1 MEVWG
6 TKYAILSAV
15 ITSEEAPM
23 YFSLKTVAGTPY
35 LCLMQSTYVRG
46 KHPKKTMI
54 KRLGKLSELP
64 QKLQEMID
72 SDDK

>member
-1 MEVWG
+1 
-6 TKYAILSAV
+6 
-15 ITSEEAPM
+15 M

-54 KRLGKLSELP
+54 KRLGKLSEL
-64 QKLQEMID
+64 LIFTLNID
-72 SDDK
+72 RHSSYYRSL